1 MTHATRGHE
10 IGGWA
15 DTRKRLRNNKMA
27 VAGFT
32 VLCVFAILAFIHP
45 ILQATVWSDNPAVYR
60 PVTGHDSTIDN
71 PSGPSLTHPLGT
83 DPLGRDVLSL
93 MTYGLRPTFL
103 VAIAVALSAG
113 TIGLVV
119 GASSAFYR
127 GRYDRVMSHISDAVV
142 LLPPPLMFLI
152 ASKRGLLGPFE
163 LGLLYGL
170 FAGLGPAAIVVRSRA
185 LAIMEKP
192 FIDAARSVGGSPR
205 WIITHH
211 LLPAVAP
218 HVAVVTLGSV
228 VGALVTQGFV
238 EYLGI
243 GEYRYG
249 LGNLVYNAMSYQK
262 VLLTGVPWSAL
273 MAGAL
278 GISLLASSF
287 YMMSAGLRQVI
298 DPRQTRRRV

>member
-1 MTHATRGHE
+1 
-10 IGGWA
+10 
-15 DTRKRLRNNKMA
+15 L
-27 VAGFT
+27 
-32 VLCVFAILAFIHP
+32 
-45 ILQATVWSDNPAVYR
+45 
-60 PVTGHDSTIDN
+60 
-71 PSGPSLTHPLGT
+71 
-83 DPLGRDVLSL
+83 
-93 MTYGLRPTFL
+93 TYGLRPTFL
-103 VAIAVALSAG
+103 VAVAVALSAG
-113 TIGLVV
+113 TIGLIA
-119 GASSAFYR
+119 GTSSAFFR
-127 GRYDRVMSHISDAVV
+127 GRYDRVMTHVADAVV

-192 FIDAARSVGGSPR
+192 FIEAARSVGGSPR

-249 LGNLVYNAMSYQK
+249 LGNLVYNSMSYQK

-298 DPRQTRRRV
+298 DPRQARRRV

>member
-1 MTHATRGHE
+1 M
-10 IGGWA
+10 
-15 DTRKRLRNNKMA
+15 D
-27 VAGFT
+27 
-32 VLCVFAILAFIHP
+32 IL
-45 ILQATVWSDNPAVYR
+45 
-60 PVTGHDSTIDN
+60 
-71 PSGPSLTHPLGT
+71 
-83 DPLGRDVLSL
+83 
-93 MTYGLRPTFL
+93 
-103 VAIAVALSAG
+103 
-113 TIGLVV
+113 
-119 GASSAFYR
+119 
-127 GRYDRVMSHISDAVV
+127 
-142 LLPPPLMFLI
+142 
-152 ASKRGLLGPFE
+152 
-163 LGLLYGL
+163 
-170 FAGLGPAAIVVRSRA
+170 
-185 LAIMEKP
+185 
-192 FIDAARSVGGSPR
+192 
-205 WIITHH
+205 H

-218 HVAVVTLGSV
+218 HVAVVTFGSV